1 MTTKKGEPRTGE
13 ARILVDLL
21 GSTLRN
27 NIIQIVGD
35 GEHAPSETEITKKT
49 KSRLRQKT
57 EIICMMEINA

>member
-13 ARILVDLL
+13 VRTNHLL
-21 GSTLRN
+21 GSTLRI

-35 GEHAPSETEITKKT
+35 GEHAPSETENTKKT